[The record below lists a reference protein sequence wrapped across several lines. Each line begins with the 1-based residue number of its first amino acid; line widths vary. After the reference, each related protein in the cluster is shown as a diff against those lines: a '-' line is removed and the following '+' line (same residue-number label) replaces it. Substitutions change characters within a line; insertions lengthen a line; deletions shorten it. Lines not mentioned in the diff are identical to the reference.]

1 MGPNRNESA
10 TRQVRSAVCPTTVS
24 DAAVLGGGLLGL
36 FGLGRLSGLRG
47 LLLFLQA
54 LLLGLALLLGGVCRT
69 VGGAVGVLLR
79 RAAAVVSGIVR
90 AYATN

>member
-1 MGPNRNESA
+1 MVGVERTAS
-10 TRQVRSAVCPTTVS
+10 RVRTAS

-36 FGLGRLSGLRG
+36 FGLGSLGGLRG

-69 VGGAVGVLLR
+69 VSGAVGVLLR